1 VIRELVELFRGKERV
16 SLYIEGGGG
25 GWVWGTRADRK
36 WKDKGE
42 ILKRKTSWLSVVCE
56 PRESIK

>member
-25 GWVWGTRADRK
+25 GVGETRADRK
-36 WKDKGE
+36 F
-42 ILKRKTSWLSVVCE
+42 
-56 PRESIK
+56 

>member
-16 SLYIEGGGG
+16 SLYIGVG
-25 GWVWGTRADRK
+25 GTRADRK